1 MLLVDLHIL
10 VKFVHKSSSGKM
22 CLPFLFETHFAFKSR
37 EVNPLLFRWPIV
49 DS

>member
-1 MLLVDLHIL
+1 MLLADLHIL

-37 EVNPLLFRWPIV
+37 EVKPLLSRKSIV
-49 DS
+49 ES